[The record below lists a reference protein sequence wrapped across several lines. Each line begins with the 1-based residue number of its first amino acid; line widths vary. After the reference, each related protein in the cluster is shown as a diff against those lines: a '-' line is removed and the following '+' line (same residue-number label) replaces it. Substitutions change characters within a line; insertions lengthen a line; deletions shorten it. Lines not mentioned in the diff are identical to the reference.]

1 MGDSADQPLTDQT
14 TTIEASKLGG
24 EGRFIK
30 ECKALLID
38 PGLRPAPGLSQFL
51 DIRAVLFRSMGG
63 LFLKADPLTSEE
75 AVNTTLADLDLMVS
89 QTLAQGSGLAD
100 QQPA

>member
-1 MGDSADQPLTDQT
+1 MAMGDSADQPLTDQT
-14 TTIEASKLGG
+14 TTIEASKLGA

-30 ECKALLID
+30 EYKTLLID

-63 LFLKADPLTSEE
+63 LFLT
-75 AVNTTLADLDLMVS
+75 
-89 QTLAQGSGLAD
+89 
-100 QQPA
+100 